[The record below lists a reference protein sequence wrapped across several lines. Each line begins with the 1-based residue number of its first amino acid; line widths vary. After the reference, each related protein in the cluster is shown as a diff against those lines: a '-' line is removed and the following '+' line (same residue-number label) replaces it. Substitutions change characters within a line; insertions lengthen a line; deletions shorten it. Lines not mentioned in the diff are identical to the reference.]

1 MSLIKY
7 GTYYFGYP
15 KRDPNFDNHPRVGR
29 DPSFGCRGGFWLSRL
44 GFLAPGIGA
53 KAYVMDESFGLKVKG
68 LWVAPKL
75 IQVSSSQMRGRLAA
89 PAGRAHSVLRLIR
102 T

>member
-1 MSLIKY
+1 
-7 GTYYFGYP
+7 
-15 KRDPNFDNHPRVGR
+15 
-29 DPSFGCRGGFWLSRL
+29 
-44 GFLAPGIGA
+44 
-53 KAYVMDESFGLKVKG
+53 MDESFGLKVKS